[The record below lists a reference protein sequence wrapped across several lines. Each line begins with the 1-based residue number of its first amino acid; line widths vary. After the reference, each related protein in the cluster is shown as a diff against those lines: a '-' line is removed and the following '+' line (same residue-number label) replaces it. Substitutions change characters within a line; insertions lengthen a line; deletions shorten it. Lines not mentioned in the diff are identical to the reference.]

1 MDRTAAEVVDQASRS
16 GDDDLG
22 MLAQVFDLL
31 ADAGPAVYR
40 DRTDMGHEGRQL
52 FELFDDLE
60 DEFAG
65 RCQDQG
71 LGGLDRKV
79 EVLHDRDPKG
89 QGFTGTGRCFTNDVV
104 PVDHGQDGLGLDR
117 GWRRDVGLGQGGERG
132 FGQVHGGKR
141 VGNLHVWFPFAGR
154 SLDARPGWCV

>member
-1 MDRTAAEVVDQASRS
+1 MAAEMVDQAAGR
-16 GDDDLG
+16 GDNDLG
-22 MLAQVFDLL
+22 ITAQVIDLL
-31 ADAGPAVYR
+31 ANAGTAI
-40 DRTDMGHEGRQL
+40 DGNRTDMGHEGSQL
-52 FELFDDLE
+52 FEFFDDLE

-89 QGFTGTGRCFTNDVV
+89 QGFTGTGRRFADDVI
-104 PVDHGQDGLGLDR
+104 PVDHRQDGLGLDR
-117 GWRRDVGLGQGGERG
+117 SRCRDIGLGQSGEGG

-141 VGNLHVWFPFAGR
+141 VGNLHVWFPFSGR